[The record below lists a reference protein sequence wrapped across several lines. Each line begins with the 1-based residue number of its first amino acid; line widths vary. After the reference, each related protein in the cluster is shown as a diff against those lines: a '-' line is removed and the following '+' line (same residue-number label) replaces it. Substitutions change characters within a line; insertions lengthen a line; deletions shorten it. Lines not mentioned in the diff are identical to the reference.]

1 MGTVLI
7 QQLMRLHIQM
17 RHVGTVSYV
26 FILSCS
32 HMLAQPY
39 QMLVS
44 DFCLI
49 IQTACRHFFQ
59 INFLLL
65 FLKHVLIANVNSTS
79 TIIAH
84 TSSVFATLTISIP
97 SMALINNVL
106 YFQMLQILSYQ
117 QTAHLITASAA
128 GNNLIMTTLTGATLP
143 IELALLTQVIFL

>member
-17 RHVGTVSYV
+17 RHVGTVSYM
-26 FILSCS
+26 FILSYC
-32 HMLAQPY
+32 HMLAQPS
-39 QMLVS
+39 QLLVL

-49 IQTACRHFFQ
+49 IQTACWYVFPDFF
-59 INFLLL
+59 L
-65 FLKHVLIANVNSTS
+65 A
-79 TIIAH
+79 
-84 TSSVFATLTISIP
+84 SVFKACTYCKCKSHTPSVLATLTIAIP
-97 SMALINNVL
+97 SMGLINSIP